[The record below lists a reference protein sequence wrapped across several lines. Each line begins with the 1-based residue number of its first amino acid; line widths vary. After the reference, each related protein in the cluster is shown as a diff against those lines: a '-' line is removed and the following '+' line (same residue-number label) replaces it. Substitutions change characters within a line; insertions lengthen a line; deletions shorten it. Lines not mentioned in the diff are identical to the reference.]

1 MYNEHIY
8 LKFNRSHMILV
19 SKYIYD
25 YINNLSISPYNLYQI
40 IHFDMKFN
48 DIFIKFDYNNITNI
62 EINTSL
68 GETQFFTYIYKNIY
82 HKFKNIKYLT
92 INFNNDNEI
101 IIEKWPK
108 KLNTLS
114 LLGKPNNTLN
124 YPSLPKKLKYLKL
137 SKIFIE
143 KNIYS
148 SLNLV
153 KNKYVNNDNISHN
166 VLHNIQ
172 EDDIN
177 IFQDNEIKNIIWL
190 SNVDYV
196 PIINNI
202 IKEKISLNLNNL
214 IITYLFY

>member
-82 HKFKNIKYLT
+82 HKF
-92 INFNNDNEI
+92 
-101 IIEKWPK
+101 
-108 KLNTLS
+108 
-114 LLGKPNNTLN
+114 N
-124 YPSLPKKLKYLKL
+124 Y
-137 SKIFIE
+137 
-143 KNIYS
+143 
-148 SLNLV
+148 
-153 KNKYVNNDNISHN
+153 
-166 VLHNIQ
+166 
-172 EDDIN
+172 
-177 IFQDNEIKNIIWL
+177 
-190 SNVDYV
+190 
-196 PIINNI
+196 
-202 IKEKISLNLNNL
+202 
-214 IITYLFY
+214 